1 MSNREEKI
9 RYLNNKK
16 FVVIGIIAFAILMS
30 IWVLELN
37 GIISK
42 TLFYIGAFCL
52 IITGLL
58 LRVFFYKKGSRNNW
72 H

>member
-9 RYLNNKK
+9 HYLNRK
-16 FVVIGIIAFAILMS
+16 FVAIGIIAIAILTS

-37 GIISK
+37 GIISR
-42 TLFYIGAFCL
+42 TLFYIGAFCI

-58 LRVFFYKKGSRNNW
+58 LRVFFYKKGNSDNW